1 MYFCSFKPCL
11 GGSFRV
17 FRPVSIY
24 TVDKPFSS
32 TDVINMCFNFAEN
45 VLITKRSESKQQEV
59 SIFLLLVSGIKYVKF
74 AARSTL
80 QHALNGL
87 ERETSFKADVATMSC
102 VARVPWAT
110 LGKGRKQDVPRET

>member
-1 MYFCSFKPCL
+1 
-11 GGSFRV
+11 
-17 FRPVSIY
+17 
-24 TVDKPFSS
+24 
-32 TDVINMCFNFAEN
+32 MCFNFAEN
-45 VLITKRSESKQQEV
+45 VLITKRSKSKQQEV
-59 SIFLLLVSGIKYVKF
+59 SIFLLLVSGIKYVQF